1 MNNISTP
8 CRKQDKNYNMLAYL
22 WFCQKKL
29 DGAYHYDIKLST
41 QLLPDS
47 KNKVDVLKLSKGI
60 NDQKNRDPTTF
71 DR

>member
-1 MNNISTP
+1 MQETRQKLQHAGIPLILS
-8 CRKQDKNYNMLAYL
+8 K
-22 WFCQKKL
+22 KKL